1 MINETNI
8 QDYIGKQIIDSKGIF
23 VKITDII
30 TNNNEKT
37 VIFESGRVGVTPLT
51 RNLPVW
57 QFCEDYKLY
66 YL

>member
-1 MINETNI
+1 MINETNM
-8 QDYIGKQIIDSKGIF
+8 QDYIGKQFTDSKGIF

-30 TNNNEKT
+30 TIDNNKT

-51 RNLPVW
+51 RNLPAW
-57 QFCEDYKLY
+57 QFCEDYRLF